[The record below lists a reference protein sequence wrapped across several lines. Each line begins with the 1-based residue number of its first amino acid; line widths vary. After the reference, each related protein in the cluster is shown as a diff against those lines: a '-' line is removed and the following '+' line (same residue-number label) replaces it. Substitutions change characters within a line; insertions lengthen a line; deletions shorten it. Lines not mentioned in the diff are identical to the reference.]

1 MTVNVIKES
10 EKKKKRKIVETD
22 VNSIPLTHIYMT
34 ADFLDLVQALQ
45 IKSGG
50 IKLVFDGKF
59 SLYYYCLSYLLK
71 STTVTI
77 FN

>member
-45 IKSGG
+45 
-50 IKLVFDGKF
+50 
-59 SLYYYCLSYLLK
+59 
-71 STTVTI
+71 
-77 FN
+77 